1 MIRLLS
7 AIGDFIVDGL
17 YDAFRINPMNG
28 AGILKTLRLG
38 SWTAE
43 AVHTDSEQHLR
54 RFRVLFT
61 TVVPISF
68 SSLFLIF
75 CSDYTIIE
83 TTRMLLQQR
92 NDDFH
97 EYFFS
102 FQHAAV
108 SWNQRERNLG
118 AA

>member
-1 MIRLLS
+1 MLS
-7 AIGDFIVDGL
+7 
-17 YDAFRINPMNG
+17 
-28 AGILKTLRLG
+28 T
-38 SWTAE
+38 S
-43 AVHTDSEQHLR
+43 AVSGYWFTISPIKV
-54 RFRVLFT
+54 FLFT

-92 NDDFH
+92 KDDFH